1 MANLPESE
9 DFAEGTYQIET
20 SDRVIGGPGGIA
32 NKQAEQL
39 GNRTAW
45 LRAAIAKIISGTTAV
60 GKAAQWATARTLKF
74 KGAVTGSVSF
84 DGSTDTEVTLTLSD
98 SGVAAGTY
106 TKVTLNTKG
115 LITSGS
121 NPTTL
126 NGYGIT
132 DAIQLGQHGL
142 GAVVPPET
150 GSDAIGRPGGFYFFG
165 EGTNSFTAYASV
177 LNLPYGS
184 GNSAQLAIRQGSPK
198 ASAAIRSVNAQ
209 GGWTLPAEL
218 WTDANFNPST
228 KADRATTLTGY
239 GITDA
244 YTRAQTDSA
253 ITSTTN
259 GKADKAT
266 TLAGYGITDAYTRGQ
281 TDSAITSATN
291 GKADKATTLAGYGI
305 TDAYTRGQ
313 TDSAITSATS
323 GKADKATTLA
333 GYSITDAYTRGQTD
347 SAITSATNGKADKA
361 TTLAGYG
368 ISDAL
373 TSQQVNAALSK
384 KLDNLGGTIDGS
396 LYVISMQSLA
406 APALSI
412 ETNTPGSSLSLVRLR
427 GPNTGV
433 LLSHINGTS
442 TLSVLTAAGG
452 AATISAGD
460 VLSSGSPCHTVASFM
475 KPVAGQWVSIEGA
488 LTLPAGGTWAYQ
500 FLNFNNTGSFL
511 GGSRTGLVAGG
522 TQIGAATSVGFAWRI
537 Q

>member
-106 TKVTLNTKG
+106 TKVTLNAKG

-253 ITSTTN
+253 ITST
-259 GKADKAT
+259 
-266 TLAGYGITDAYTRGQ
+266 
-281 TDSAITSATN
+281 TN

>member
-60 GKAAQWATARTLKF
+60 GKAAQWATARTLRF

-84 DGSTDTEVTLTLSD
+84 DGSTDAEVTLTLSD
-98 SGVAAGTY
+98 SGVTAGTY
-106 TKVTLNTKG
+106 TKVTLNAKG

-126 NGYGIT
+126 SGYGIT

-184 GNSAQLAIRQGSPK
+184 GNSAQLAIRQGSSK

-209 GGWTLPAEL
+209 GGWTPPAEL
-218 WTDANFNPST
+218 WTDANFSPNT
-228 KADRATTLTGY
+228 KADRATTLAGY

-244 YTRAQTDSA
+244 YTRGQTDAA
-253 ITSTTN
+253 ITLGAS

-266 TLAGYGITDAYTRGQ
+266 TLAGYGITDAYTGGQ
-281 TDSAITSATN
+281 VDSAITSATS
-291 GKADKATTLAGYGI
+291 GKANKATTLAGYGI

-313 TDSAITSATS
+313 V
-323 GKADKATTLA
+323 
-333 GYSITDAYTRGQTD
+333 D

-373 TSQQVNAALSK
+373 TSQQVSTALSK
-384 KLDNLGGTIDGS
+384 KLDNVGGSVDGS

-433 LLSHINGTS
+433 LLSHTNGTS

-488 LTLPAGGTWAYQ
+488 LTLPAGGTWVYQ